1 MLALPRIA
9 KLSLAGDHD
18 RLLNDILHNGRP
30 VPLAARIRL
39 SASEA
44 VRPAA
49 LGLAL
54 RRIAELT
61 YRPVDEAA
69 AIVTALLEEQRP
81 DGSFGSIAATAAA
94 VAGLSAFMDQ
104 HRPLRIASD
113 RPDALV
119 VGSAEA
125 GLASALSWFDA
136 MSAGARADG
145 LIGDRLDS
153 ALIAWLFQSDPRL
166 TGWRGF
172 GPLLRSIDRAGLHH
186 DRETSALL
194 GAAPATDPSRRA
206 SVAA

>member
-94 VAGLSAFMDQ
+94 VAGLSAFIDQ

-113 RPDALV
+113 RPDAFAI
-119 VGSAEA
+119 GSAEA
-125 GLASALSWFDA
+125 ALASALTWLDA
-136 MSAGARADG
+136 LGADARADR

-166 TGWRGF
+166 AGWRGF
-172 GPLLRSIDRAGLHH
+172 GPLLIAIDRAGLHH

-194 GAAPATDPSRRA
+194 GAAPVTAMSRRA
-206 SVAA
+206 AVAA